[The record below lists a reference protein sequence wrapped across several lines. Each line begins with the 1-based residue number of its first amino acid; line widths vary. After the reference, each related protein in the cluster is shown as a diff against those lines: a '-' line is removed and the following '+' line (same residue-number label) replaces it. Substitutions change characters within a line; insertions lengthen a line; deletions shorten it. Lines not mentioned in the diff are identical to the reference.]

1 MSKYTEAAKQADW
14 QQVIFN
20 GGPPCFHL
28 EEDGSFCLRAERWAG
43 HKATPGFHGF
53 VSLAALI
60 AELEAEVDGLQKR
73 IGNEFMKRAEHHF
86 VEKDRE
92 NALLRK
98 ALEDLLSD
106 CDTDEWRLAVV
117 NAKAALARN
126 TKEK

>member
-1 MSKYTEAAKQADW
+1 MVTLERYKAAMA
-14 QQVIFN
+14 
-20 GGPPCFHL
+20 
-28 EEDGSFCLRAERWAG
+28 R
-43 HKATPGFHGF
+43 
-53 VSLAALI
+53 I
-60 AELEAEVDGLQKR
+60 AELEAERDQLTGKSQLAHEIAAGAMENAKR
-73 IGNEFMKRAEHHF
+73 LLA
-86 VEKDRE
+86 E